1 MLAAAAAGAAVHT
14 SSLVLSGTSYHAP
27 RGGGLSDPREIAER
41 LSSANTATSRGPHHH
56 GVSYGTRYERVM
68 MNG

>member
-41 LSSANTATSRGPHHH
+41 LSSAIPQQAEGHIITESRTVRGTSA
-56 GVSYGTRYERVM
+56 
-68 MNG
+68 